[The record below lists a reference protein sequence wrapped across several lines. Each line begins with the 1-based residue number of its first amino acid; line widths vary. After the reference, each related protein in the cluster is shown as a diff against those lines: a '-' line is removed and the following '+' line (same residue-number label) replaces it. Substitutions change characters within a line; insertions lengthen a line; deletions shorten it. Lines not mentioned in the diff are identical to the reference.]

1 MKKMSDKRIIDFAK
15 EIAAL
20 NEPDL
25 TYDEFI
31 AKIDTWLEENDKN
44 RKDEQ
49 DETN

>member
-1 MKKMSDKRIIDFAK
+1 MSEKRIIDFAQ

-20 NEPDL
+20 HEPDL
-25 TYDEFI
+25 TYDQFME
-31 AKIDTWLEENDKN
+31 KIDHWLEENDKK